1 MKKTIVYTLLI
12 ILIIVV
18 LVIIFINSKKNDNN
32 RSVLID
38 TFIKIN
44 NTVYKINDIPE
55 NLQDNGIF
63 KNYYF
68 KAYNKLKTLSL
79 DEKIGQI
86 FLVRVPATNKINTI
100 TDYKI
105 GGYLLFQRDFDNK
118 TKNDVIN
125 MIKEFQD
132 NSSIP
137 LLIASDEEGGTVTRI
152 SNNHN
157 LVDTPFKSPQYL
169 YNKGGLSLIEEDTI
183 NKSKILNELGINL
196 NLAPVVDVSTNPNDY
211 MYKRSLGKNALE
223 TSKFAETVIK
233 ASKNTNVSYT
243 LKHFPGYGNNVDTH
257 TKKSIDDRS
266 YNDIMNNDILPF
278 KLGID
283 AGAKAIL
290 ISHNIVTSIDSDNP
304 ASLSP
309 NIHNLLRNELNFTGI
324 TITDDLDMQA
334 ISKYANDNAVIKAIL
349 AGNDLLIVTDY
360 KKSIQEVKDAINNQ
374 TLSEDLIDKLA
385 FRIIAWKYYKRLI
398 KD

>member
-1 MKKTIVYTLLI
+1 MKKKLIYTLLI
-12 ILIIVV
+12 ILIIVI
-18 LVIIFINSKKNDNN
+18 LVIIFINSKKSDNN
-32 RSVLID
+32 KSVLID

-55 NLQDNGIF
+55 NLQDHGIF

-86 FLVRVPATNKINTI
+86 FLVRVPTTDKIKTI

-118 TKNDVIN
+118 SKNEVIN

-137 LLIASDEEGGTVTRI
+137 LLIASDEEGGTVTRV
-152 SNNHN
+152 SNNPN
-157 LVDTPFKSPQYL
+157 LIATPFKSPQYL

-211 MYKRSLGKNALE
+211 MYKRSLGKNAFE
-223 TSKFAETVIK
+223 TAKFAETVIK
-233 ASKNTNVSYT
+233 AGKNTNVSYT
-243 LKHFPGYGNNVDTH
+243 LKHFPGYGNNIDTH
-257 TKKSIDDRS
+257 IKKSIDNRS
-266 YNDIMNNDILPF
+266 YDDIMNNDILPF
-278 KLGID
+278 KSGIN
-283 AGAKAIL
+283 AGAEAIL

-309 NIHNLLRNELNFTGI
+309 SIHDLLRNELKFTGI

-334 ISKYANDNAVIKAIL
+334 ISKYAKDKAVIKAIL

-374 TLSEDLIDKLA
+374 ILSEEIIDKLA
-385 FRIIAWKYYKRLI
+385 FRIIAWKYYKGLI
-398 KD
+398 ND